1 VLTHSRGRGCQGSTP
16 CHGSLLARARGGE
29 AGTGTARRPDPR
41 VWTDRRSG
49 GPTGGEARSGTGH
62 PRVDRAGPD
71 RTRWEPD
78 REAPATRT
86 PSPAFEPLGDSSEA
100 RAASGEGEQEPHGRE
115 RSKHTAGPGEAQ
127 AVKVVRNGEGG
138 PQRAWNPAT
147 RRATSGAVLR
157 DRVGKRVPG
166 SGFSGLGASEGQRTS
181 GEDVRWEGK
190 AVRRRPGEPDR
201 NAEEVLEGERK
212 AMSGRLH
219 QLGNQLAGGRAEDTR
234 VHTARCKGRRW
245 SREATRATTLGRHVP
260 HPPALRRR
268 GRRPR
273 PAEGQRNAAE
283 GPTAPRTGRDHGSPR
298 WSGGE
303 HLGASTSGSPGGH
316 LGAHQGTPRWTVRGA
331 RRRFGRE
338 TPRWLE
344 QEARRCSDA
353 RRLGASKTSIVV
365 FGRGALRR
373 TDEEHLGDPT
383 PSTSVV
389 RRRALRCF
397 DDGRLGDRWRAL
409 RCPAQVI
416 GHR

>member
-127 AVKVVRNGEGG
+127 AVKVVRNGGGG
-138 PQRAWNPAT
+138 PKRVWKPAT

-157 DRVGKRVPG
+157 DRVGKRGPG

-260 HPPALRRR
+260 HPPSLRGR

-316 LGAHQGTPRWTVRGA
+316 LGAHQGTPRWAPRCLPGNTPVDRAGSTTA
-331 RRRFGRE
+331 LRTRDTSVPRTRSPAVFGRE
-338 TPRWLE
+338 TPRRLE
-344 QEARRCSDA
+344 DEHRGVRTRRASA
-353 RRLGASKTSIVV
+353 HRRRAS
-365 FGRGALRR
+365 RR
-373 TDEEHLGDPT
+373 PDPEHLGGPT
-383 PSTSVV
+383 TSTSVL
-389 RRRALRCF
+389 RRRAAR
-397 DDGRLGDRWRAL
+397 
-409 RCPAQVI
+409 
-416 GHR
+416 